1 MHQLNQMSLS
11 SHVAVGIA
19 VAAAHGTVARPGAA
33 AVRSL
38 LADDDGGMSQKEIPS
53 SVRTL
58 FPIQLFSLA
67 AVDSPVAFHVR
78 YYPDRR

>member
-1 MHQLNQMSLS
+1 MM
-11 SHVAVGIA
+11 
-19 VAAAHGTVARPGAA
+19 T
-33 AVRSL
+33 
-38 LADDDGGMSQKEIPS
+38 GMSQKEIPS